1 MVEESQM
8 VHPSPGN
15 KRPSP
20 AHSIFPDLAG
30 SKRPTNSTP
39 FTSGQL
45 VAQAGLFMNPPSSS
59 PRPALSASRLAQVPV
74 SWEGETF
81 PPSSSSFYCRCRLR
95 AGSFSRPVEPVGG
108 HSLFWI

>member
-15 KRPSP
+15 KKLSP

-39 FTSGQL
+39 FPSGHL
-45 VAQAGLFMNPPSSS
+45 VAQVGLFMNPPFSSH
-59 PRPALSASRLAQVPV
+59 RPALSASRLAQVPV
-74 SWEGETF
+74 SGEGEAF
-81 PPSSSSFYCRCRLR
+81 SPSSSSFYGTMSDKGRFFFQTC
-95 AGSFSRPVEPVGG
+95 
-108 HSLFWI
+108 